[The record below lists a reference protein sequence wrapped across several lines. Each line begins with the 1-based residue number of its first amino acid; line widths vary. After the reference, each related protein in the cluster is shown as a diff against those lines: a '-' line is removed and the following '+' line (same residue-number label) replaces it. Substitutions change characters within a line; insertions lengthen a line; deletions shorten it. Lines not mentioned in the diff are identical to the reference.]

1 MVEVA
6 AALLLQVVRGVVLAT
21 SQALLPSRQTRHS
34 LSMLVEEVEGAHVT
48 LLVAVVRV
56 EPTPVFIEAL
66 PRLLSLQVEV
76 VEGGVVTR
84 LLTLVE
90 QVELVVAQLV
100 SMVVHLLQTVVAHVA
115 PLVPVELE
123 VLAPTLGLRGLR

>member
-1 MVEVA
+1 MIMGNPRWLVVNVYHSTKEYHTS
-6 AALLLQVVRGVVLAT
+6 LLLT
-21 SQALLPSRQTRHS
+21 
-34 LSMLVEEVEGAHVT
+34 
-48 LLVAVVRV
+48 
-56 EPTPVFIEAL
+56 
-66 PRLLSLQVEV
+66 LQVEV